1 MNETSLS
8 RALALA
14 AFSLLATPIAAHA
27 GFVGDTVAAT
37 ACYPDLPPG
46 CTTSAGPVQAVVGA
60 GVEFTDGQ
68 FTPFFGPSFDFADT
82 TITIT
87 HAQTG
92 HSSGTFN
99 GYSFFDVFSTIDD
112 IVGVQITSDNT
123 GFFSGQPGRVFF
135 DANTVFVN
143 FESLNFAGTNTPQ
156 IVLTVSFANA
166 VPEPG
171 ALALLGIGLAGL
183 AVSRRRNR
191 R

>member
-1 MNETSLS
+1 MNGTSLS

-14 AFSLLATPIAAHA
+14 ALSLLATPIAAHA
-27 GFVGDTVAAT
+27 GFAGETVAAT

-46 CTTSAGPVQAVVGA
+46 CSTTAGPVQAVVGA

-68 FTPFFGPSFDFADT
+68 FTPFFGPSFDFADS

-92 HSSGTFN
+92 HATGTFN
-99 GYSFFDVFSTIDD
+99 GYSFFDVFSSIDD
-112 IVGVQITSDNT
+112 IVGVQISSDST

-143 FESLNFAGTNTPQ
+143 FESLDFNGTNAPQ

-183 AVSRRRNR
+183 AVSRRRNKR
-191 R
+191 